1 MKKTKKIILILLIP
15 TLISGLAF
23 LGINLGYIAY
33 SSSFCYNSYDT
44 VPARHVGLVL
54 GCRPNS
60 GLLLQRLHTIADL
73 YRHGKIKFIIVSGAR
88 EEPDYMKNYLHE
100 HFQIPLESIQCD
112 YAGFRTLDSIIRA
125 EAIFSQTDYIIVT
138 QFWHTPRALVSAHA
152 HRMDN
157 VIAFN
162 APSYRFFRYL
172 RTPPREYLA
181 RILSF
186 FDLFFINRQPKYYG
200 EKIEIPK

>member
-1 MKKTKKIILILLIP
+1 MKKTKKIISVLLIF
-15 TLISGLAF
+15 TLIAGLVF

-33 SSSFCYNSYDT
+33 SSSFCYNSYDAI
-44 VPARHVGLVL
+44 PSRHVGLVL

-60 GLLLQRLHTIADL
+60 GLLLQRLHAIAEL
-73 YRHGKIKFIIVSGAR
+73 YQRGKIKFIIVSGAR
-88 EEPDYMKNYLHE
+88 EEPEYMKNYLHE
-100 HFQIPLESIQCD
+100 QFQIPLSSIQCD

-138 QFWHTPRALVSAHA
+138 QFWHTPRALISAHA
-152 HRMDN
+152 HKMND

-186 FDLFFINRQPKYYG
+186 IDLFFINRQPKYYG
-200 EKIEIPK
+200 EKIEIPR